1 MALLLALDQSSRVNG
16 WAVFE
21 DGSLH
26 DCGKFELTGDVGE
39 RLVDF
44 RQEVLDLIIEYE
56 VDSVAFEDI
65 QLQGNVANN
74 VTTFKTLAMIF
85 GVLTEL
91 CEEKNIPY
99 EVVHSQTWKSTL
111 GIKGRTRPEQK
122 KASQA
127 YVLSTYQVKA
137 SQDTCDA
144 ICIGATA
151 SKNSNGFDWS

>member
-1 MALLLALDQSSRVNG
+1 MALFLALDQSSRITG

-26 DCGKFELTGDVGE
+26 DCGKFELTGEVGE
-39 RLVDF
+39 RLVKF
-44 RQEVLDLIIEYE
+44 REEVLDLIIEYE
-56 VDSVAFEDI
+56 IDEIAFEDI

-85 GVLTEL
+85 GVITEL

-99 EVVHSQTWKSTL
+99 KIVHSQTWKSAL
-111 GIKGRTRPEQK
+111 GIKGKSRAEQK
-122 KASQA
+122 KAAQA
-127 YVLSTYQVKA
+127 YVLDTYQVKA

-144 ICIGATA
+144 ICIGASVVET
-151 SKNSNGFDWS
+151 SKGFDWS